1 MAQSVLKLNSTNL
14 TNVSSNRCVLNAFQ
28 LLCPPLNLS
37 YASSVLVQTALV
49 ICIVA
54 IAVGNTLVIVSIAYF
69 RKLQSR
75 MNVFTLSLALTD
87 FLVGVLIMPFSMLKT
102 VHNNCWFFGRWF
114 CKIHTSLDYVICT
127 VSILH
132 LSCIAY
138 DRYNAICHPLCYT
151 QRVNRAKV
159 VVMLGVCW
167 VAPVIYVA
175 PIMLGWNI
183 IGIEEI
189 VASMTCPDSCVMFKN
204 ITFMVMDTVCAVILP
219 MILMGVAYAKIYR
232 VVRDHSRRIHSQHQ
246 QQVDGNALKREH
258 NATKTLGL
266 IMGAYCVCW
275 LPYCVVNVVDVF
287 NNYQTSSWVW
297 SVVTWLGYINS
308 GFNPVLYALF
318 SRPFRRA
325 FAIVLSK
332 RIFTSDTRNMD
343 LFRED

>member
-1 MAQSVLKLNSTNL
+1 MAQSVLKLNLTNL
-14 TNVSSNRCVLNAFQ
+14 TNVPSNSCVLNAFQ
-28 LLCPPLNLS
+28 LLCPPPEMS

-54 IAVGNTLVIVSIAYF
+54 IAVGNTLVIASIAYF
-69 RKLQSR
+69 RELQSR
-75 MNVFTLSLALTD
+75 MNVFTLSLALAD

-102 VHNNCWFFGRWF
+102 VHNCWFFGRWF
-114 CKIHTSLDYVICT
+114 CKIHTSLDYIFST
-127 VSILH
+127 ASILH

-159 VVMLGVCW
+159 VVMLGGCW

-183 IGIEEI
+183 IGIEEV

-204 ITFMVMDTVCAVILP
+204 TTFVLLDTVCAFMVP
-219 MILMGVAYAKIYR
+219 MSIMGVAYGKIYK
-232 VVRDHSRRIHSQHQ
+232 VARDQSRRVHSQHQ

-266 IMGAYCVCW
+266 IMGAFCVCW
-275 LPYCVVNVVDVF
+275 LPYCVVSLVDVF
-287 NNYQTSSWVW
+287 VHFQTSGVVW
-297 SVVTWLGYINS
+297 SVVAWLGYINS
-308 GFNPVLYALF
+308 GFNPVLYGLF
-318 SRPFRRA
+318 NRPFRRA

-332 RIFTSDTRNMD
+332 RIFTSDTRNVD